1 MSSRQNLKKLHDG
14 DTVDEIYLLSD
25 KQLRANRNA
34 NLYLLAQLRD
44 SSGQMNGLMWNVT
57 EDSVAHM
64 NAGDFVKVKGKVQL
78 YQGALQMI
86 VAAISSVPADG
97 LDVNDFYPQTGE
109 KVEELS
115 ARLTEILLGIED
127 PDIRVLMEC

>member
-1 MSSRQNLKKLHDG
+1 MSRQNLKKLHDG
-14 DTVDEIYLLSD
+14 DTVDEVYLLSD

-86 VAAISSVPADG
+86 VAGISSRSRRR
-97 LDVNDFYPQTGE
+97 T
-109 KVEELS
+109 
-115 ARLTEILLGIED
+115 
-127 PDIRVLMEC
+127 